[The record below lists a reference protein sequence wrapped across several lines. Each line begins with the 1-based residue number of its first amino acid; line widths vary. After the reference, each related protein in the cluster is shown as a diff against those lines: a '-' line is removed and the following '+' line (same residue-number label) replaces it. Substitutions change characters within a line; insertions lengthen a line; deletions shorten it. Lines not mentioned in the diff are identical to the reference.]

1 MRTLFVL
8 ALAITL
14 GPATQAQTE
23 SMLHSFSG
31 QPDGSI
37 PSAGLVPD
45 AQGNLYGTTYE
56 GGASG
61 RGTVFEVTPAGK
73 ETVLHSFTGGAD
85 GSGPASVL
93 LRANG
98 KLYGTTLVGGANS
111 FGTVFEL
118 TSSAR
123 EAAVVSFTIEDGGGY
138 PNAGLVQDTKGNL
151 YGTNS
156 GYNGGYGNGA
166 VFKLTPTGVLTI
178 LYAFTGGTDG
188 LCPYGGLI
196 LDPEGNLYGTTYR
209 GGASG

>member
-1 MRTLFVL
+1 MKTLYVL

-14 GPATQAQTE
+14 GPAAQAQTE
-23 SMLHSFSG
+23 SVLHSFSG

-45 AQGNLYGTTYE
+45 AQAPNLYGTTYE

-61 RGTVFEVTPAGK
+61 KGTVFEVTLAGK

-178 LYAFTGGTDG
+178 LYNFTGGTDG
-188 LCPYGGLI
+188 CA
-196 LDPEGNLYGTTYR
+196 R
-209 GGASG
+209 MGA